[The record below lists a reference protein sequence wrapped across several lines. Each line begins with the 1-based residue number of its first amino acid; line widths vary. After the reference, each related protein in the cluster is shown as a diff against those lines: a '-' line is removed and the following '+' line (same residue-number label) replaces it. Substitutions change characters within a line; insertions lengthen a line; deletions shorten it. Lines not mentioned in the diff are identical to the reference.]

1 MRNPVIDLRQI
12 EEMPLRSRKKEGKYD
27 SILNSFILS
36 REPNVE
42 VCIKG
47 KSAGHLKEQLD
58 KRIEERYLEDI
69 LETSIVDD
77 VLHLRK

>member
-1 MRNPVIDLRQI
+1 MRKSVIDLRQI
-12 EEMPLRSRKKEGKYD
+12 EEMSPRSRKKESKYD

-36 REPNVE
+36 REHNVE
-42 VCIKG
+42 VRIKS
-47 KSAGHLKEQLD
+47 KSAGQLKEQLD

>member
-12 EEMPLRSRKKEGKYD
+12 EETLLKNRKKESKYD

-36 REPNVE
+36 REHILE

-47 KSAGHLKEQLD
+47 KSASHLKEQLD

-69 LETSIVDD
+69 IETSIVDD

>member
-1 MRNPVIDLRQI
+1 MRKSVIDLRQI
-12 EEMPLRSRKKEGKYD
+12 EEMSPRSRKKESKYD

-36 REPNVE
+36 REHNVE
-42 VCIKG
+42 VRIKS

>member
-1 MRNPVIDLRQI
+1 MRKSVIDLRQI
-12 EEMPLRSRKKEGKYD
+12 EEMSLRSRKKESKYD

-36 REPNVE
+36 REHNVE
-42 VCIKG
+42 VRIKS

-69 LETSIVDD
+69 IETSIVDD
-77 VLHLRK
+77 VLYLRK

>member
-1 MRNPVIDLRQI
+1 MRKSVIDLRQI
-12 EEMPLRSRKKEGKYD
+12 EEMSPRSRKKESKYD

-36 REPNVE
+36 REHNVE
-42 VCIKG
+42 VRIKS

-58 KRIEERYLEDI
+58 KRIEEMYLEDI